1 MKSKVSARYIFMK
14 NRNRLTAIAG
24 ILIVLA
30 FAAKWLFKSETA
42 ESGLLLAASLIGGF
56 PIAASAWQALKVKV
70 ISIDLLV
77 TLAILGAFVIKE
89 FEESAIVA
97 FLFLFGAYLE
107 QKTLAKT
114 RSAIKELVEMV
125 PETALR
131 QTTDGDFEEVDL
143 DDLDEGD
150 ILLVKTGGKI
160 PVDGEVVFGSGT
172 ANEASITGESMPL
185 GKKPGDPVYAGTI
198 LENGTIRIKAEKV
211 GDETTFGKIIELI
224 EEAQD
229 SKSQAERLI
238 DRFSKYYT
246 PVVLLLAIIVGLISQ
261 DLELAVTTLVLGCP
275 GALVIGVPV
284 SNVAGIGNG
293 AKQGI
298 LFKGSEVIT
307 KFSKVDTIMFD
318 KTGTLTYGDPRVSQV
333 KKYGQ
338 GQLAEQ
344 LLVSVEK
351 ESAHPL
357 AKAITGYYEDL
368 EAKEVEASQVLQG
381 GGIVAQVAGQQVLVG
396 NRYLLDQYHVPVTK
410 EMEKDMEELASAGN
424 SLVLVA
430 VNGQLELALGLKDEI
445 RAGVKEDLAAL
456 KKLGVKNLLLLS
468 GDNQKTVDL
477 VAEELGLTEAYGQL
491 LPEDKAEF
499 VKKRQ
504 AAGEIVAF
512 VGDGIN
518 DSPSLARADIGMA
531 MGSGTDVAIETSN
544 VVLMNGSFD
553 RIPRALALAKA
564 TRRNMIENITI
575 ALAVVAVLLVSV
587 LASSWMNMAIGMF
600 VHEGSILVVILNAMR
615 LLAYQSKL
623 QKSRKLIE
631 NNFSQA
637 EGPYTKGI
645 ESIQ

>member
-1 MKSKVSARYIFMK
+1 MK
-14 NRNRLTAIAG
+14 NRNRLTAATG

-30 FAAKWLFKSETA
+30 FAAKWLFKSEAA

-77 TLAILGAFVIKE
+77 TLAILGAFVIQE

-131 QTTDGDFEEVDL
+131 QTADGDFEEVDL

-150 ILLVKTGGKI
+150 IVLVKTGGKI
-160 PVDGEVVFGSGT
+160 PVDGEVVSGSGT

-185 GKKPGDPVYAGTI
+185 DKKPGDPVYAGTI
-198 LENGTIRIKAEKV
+198 LENGTIRIEAEKV
-211 GDETTFGKIIELI
+211 GDETTFGKIIELV

-261 DLELAVTTLVLGCP
+261 DLELAVTILVLGCP

-344 LLVSVEK
+344 LLVGVEK

-381 GGIVAQVAGQQVLVG
+381 GGIVAQVAGQRVLVG
-396 NRYLLDQYHVPVTK
+396 NHYLLDQYHVPVAK
-410 EMEKDMEELASAGN
+410 QMERDMEELASAGN

-518 DSPSLARADIGMA
+518 DSPSLARADIGIA

-600 VHEGSILVVILNAMR
+600 VHEGSILIVILNAMR
-615 LLAYQSKL
+615 LLAYRSKL

-637 EGPYTKGI
+637 AGPYTKGI

>member
-1 MKSKVSARYIFMK
+1 MQKWLMK
-14 NRNRLTAIAG
+14 NRNRLTAATG

-30 FAAKWLFKSETA
+30 FAAKWLFKSEAA

-77 TLAILGAFVIKE
+77 TLAILGAFVIQE

-131 QTTDGDFEEVDL
+131 QTADGDFEEVDL

-150 ILLVKTGGKI
+150 IVLVKTGGKI
-160 PVDGEVVFGSGT
+160 PVDGEVVSGSGT

-185 GKKPGDPVYAGTI
+185 DKKPGDPVYAGTI
-198 LENGTIRIKAEKV
+198 LENGTIRIEAEKV
-211 GDETTFGKIIELI
+211 GDETTFGKIIELV

-261 DLELAVTTLVLGCP
+261 DLELAVTILVLGCP

-396 NRYLLDQYHVPVTK
+396 NHYLLDQYHVPVAK
-410 EMEKDMEELASAGN
+410 EMERDMEELASAGN

-518 DSPSLARADIGMA
+518 DSPSLARADIGIA

-600 VHEGSILVVILNAMR
+600 VHEGSILIVILNAMR
-615 LLAYQSKL
+615 LLAYRSKL

-637 EGPYTKGI
+637 AGPYTKGI

>member
-1 MKSKVSARYIFMK
+1 MQKWLMK
-14 NRNRLTAIAG
+14 NRNRLTAITG

-30 FAAKWLFKSETA
+30 FTAKWLFKSETGA
-42 ESGLLLAASLIGGF
+42 SGLLLVASLIGGF

-77 TLAILGAFVIKE
+77 TLAILGAFVIQE

-131 QTTDGDFEEVDL
+131 QTEAGDFEEVDL

-160 PVDGEVVFGSGT
+160 PVDGEVVSGSGT

-211 GDETTFGKIIELI
+211 GDETTFGKIIELV

-261 DLELAVTTLVLGCP
+261 DLELAVTILVLGCP

-575 ALAVVAVLLVSV
+575 ALAVVAVLLVSL

-615 LLAYQSKL
+615 LLAFRSKL

-637 EGPYTKGI
+637 AGPYTKGI

>member
-1 MKSKVSARYIFMK
+1 MQKWLIK
-14 NRNRLTAIAG
+14 NRNRLTEITG

-30 FAAKWLFKSETA
+30 FAAKWLFRSETA

-56 PIAASAWQALKVKV
+56 PIAESAWQALKVKV

-77 TLAILGAFVIKE
+77 TLAILGAFVIQE

-131 QTTDGDFEEVDL
+131 QTADGDFEEVDL

-160 PVDGEVVFGSGT
+160 PVDGEVVSGSGT

-211 GDETTFGKIIELI
+211 GDETTFGKIIELV

-261 DLELAVTTLVLGCP
+261 DLELAVTILVLGCP

-368 EAKEVEASQVLQG
+368 EAKEVEASRVLQG

-410 EMEKDMEELASAGN
+410 EMERDMEELASAGN

-456 KKLGVKNLLLLS
+456 KKQGVKNLLLLS

-477 VAEELGLTEAYGQL
+477 VAEELGPTEAYGQL

-518 DSPSLARADIGMA
+518 DSPSLARADIGIA

-575 ALAVVAVLLVSV
+575 ALVVVAVLLISV

-600 VHEGSILVVILNAMR
+600 AHEGSILVVILNAMR
-615 LLAYQSKL
+615 LLAYRSKL

-631 NNFSQA
+631 NNFS
-637 EGPYTKGI
+637 
-645 ESIQ
+645 

>member
-1 MKSKVSARYIFMK
+1 MK
-14 NRNRLTAIAG
+14 NRNRLTAATG

-30 FAAKWLFKSETA
+30 FAAKWLFKSEAA

-77 TLAILGAFVIKE
+77 TLAILGAFVIQE

-131 QTTDGDFEEVDL
+131 QTADGDFEEVDL

-150 ILLVKTGGKI
+150 IVLVKTGGKI
-160 PVDGEVVFGSGT
+160 PVDGEVVSGSGT

-185 GKKPGDPVYAGTI
+185 DKKPGDPVYAGTI
-198 LENGTIRIKAEKV
+198 LENGTIRIEAEKV
-211 GDETTFGKIIELI
+211 GDETTFGKIIELV

-261 DLELAVTTLVLGCP
+261 DLELAVTILVLGCP

-410 EMEKDMEELASAGN
+410 QMERDMEELASAGN

-477 VAEELGLTEAYGQL
+477 VVEELGLTEAYGQL

-504 AAGEIVAF
+504 AAGEIMAF

-518 DSPSLARADIGMA
+518 DSPSLARADIGIA

-600 VHEGSILVVILNAMR
+600 VHEGSILFVILNAMR
-615 LLAYQSKL
+615 LLAYRSKL

-631 NNFSQA
+631 NNF
-637 EGPYTKGI
+637 
-645 ESIQ
+645 

>member
-1 MKSKVSARYIFMK
+1 MQKWLMK
-14 NRNRLTAIAG
+14 NRNRLTAITG

-77 TLAILGAFVIKE
+77 TLAILGAFVIQE

-107 QKTLAKT
+107 QRTLAKT
-114 RSAIKELVEMV
+114 RSAIKKLVEMV

-131 QTTDGDFEEVDL
+131 QTADGDFEEVDL

-160 PVDGEVVFGSGT
+160 PVDGEVVSGSGT

-211 GDETTFGKIIELI
+211 GDETTFGKIIELV

-261 DLELAVTTLVLGCP
+261 DLELAVTILVLGCP

-396 NRYLLDQYHVPVTK
+396 NRYLLDEYHVPVTK
-410 EMEKDMEELASAGN
+410 EMERDMEKLASAGN

-518 DSPSLARADIGMA
+518 DSPSLARADIGIA

-615 LLAYQSKL
+615 LLAYRSKL

-631 NNFSQA
+631 NNFS
-637 EGPYTKGI
+637 
-645 ESIQ
+645 